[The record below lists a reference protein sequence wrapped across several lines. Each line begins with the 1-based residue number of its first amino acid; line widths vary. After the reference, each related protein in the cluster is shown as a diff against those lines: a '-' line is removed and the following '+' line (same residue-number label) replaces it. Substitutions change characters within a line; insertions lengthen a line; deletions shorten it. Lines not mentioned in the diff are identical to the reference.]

1 MQKTVIMVWLKTD
14 SGTHSNGSIKTYGLG
29 DLLRGTIYLHQMSVH
44 FGFKFVVDLRLH
56 PISQHLIVNEHD
68 HMEYVNA
75 NVNKM
80 QIVNCH
86 EPYKF
91 DIVYNASLRND
102 DPLLICTNMF
112 CNDLLSDECK
122 LFMKTLL
129 TPNEPFSTYINQK
142 NALYNVSSPH
152 SIIHIRLGDDE
163 FFENKT
169 ANVHNIAAATKLIK
183 EHAVPTDILMSN
195 SFRFKEYVRSLNV
208 NVTMF
213 NTRPVHLGE
222 LSTIFRKNIA
232 DSFKET
238 LYEFF
243 TLGNASEIKT
253 YSVYEWVSGFVKFA
267 SIIYDIPLIDLKQMQ
282 MQQLLQKHQQIQI
295 QTRRIQMQ
303 QIQLTRRPIKMQQ
316 QIQLQQQQIQLQQQQ
331 QNQMQKPIIL
341 NSILTKPTV
350 HFHFIPK

>member
-1 MQKTVIMVWLKTD
+1 
-14 SGTHSNGSIKTYGLG
+14 
-29 DLLRGTIYLHQMSVH
+29 MSVH

-152 SIIHIRLGDDE
+152 SIMHIRLGDDE

-222 LSTIFRKNIA
+222 LSTMFRKNIA

-267 SIIYDIPLIDLKQMQ
+267 SVIYDIPLIDLKQLHLKQ
-282 MQQLLQKHQQIQI
+282 MQLKQMHLKQKQM
-295 QTRRIQMQ
+295 RLKQMQ
-303 QIQLTRRPIKMQQ
+303 LQHQHQSQHQSQQ
-316 QIQLQQQQIQLQQQQ
+316 HPQQQQHPQPQQHQLTQTQIT
-331 QNQMQKPIIL
+331 QMQLKQTQITQMQL
-341 NSILTKPTV
+341 N
-350 HFHFIPK
+350 H

>member
-1 MQKTVIMVWLKTD
+1 MQKTVIMVWSKTD
-14 SGTHSNGSIKTYGLG
+14 SGTHSNGSIKTYGFG
-29 DLLRGTIYLHQMSVH
+29 DLLRGTIYLHQQSVD
-44 FGFKFVVDLRLH
+44 FGFNFIVDIRLH
-56 PISQHLIVNEHD
+56 PISKCLIMKKHD

-75 NVNKM
+75 NMNKI

-91 DIVYNASLRND
+91 NIVYNASLRND
-102 DPLLICTNMF
+102 EPLLICTNMF
-112 CNDLLSDECK
+112 CNNELSMDCK
-122 LFMKTLL
+122 QFMRKLL
-129 TPNEPFSTYINQK
+129 TQNESFKNYISQQ
-142 NALYNVSSPH
+142 NALYNVSSPY
-152 SIIHIRLGDDE
+152 SIMHIRLGDDE

-169 ANVHNIAAATKLIK
+169 ANVSNIAAATKLIK

-195 SFRFKEYVRSLNV
+195 SFRLKEYVRSLNV

-222 LSTIFRKNIA
+222 LSTMFRNNIA

-267 SIIYDIPLIDLKQMQ
+267 SVIYDIPLIDLKQLQ
-282 MQQLLQKHQQIQI
+282 MK
-295 QTRRIQMQ
+295 QM
-303 QIQLTRRPIKMQQ
+303 
-316 QIQLQQQQIQLQQQQ
+316 
-331 QNQMQKPIIL
+331 QNQMQL
-341 NSILTKPTV
+341 NKMQLNKMQLNQMQLNKMYLKQMQLNKMQPQQMHLKQMQLNQTQ
-350 HFHFIPK
+350 